1 MKRIAHSIREHWKF
15 VLSLCCIRA
24 TWYFLYQFVNLFPDS
39 QGYSSFAI
47 FHMFQNEPGQ
57 TNPPV
62 YGIVLDVAEF
72 VLGPFAVYGVVIVQI
87 LLSFAALWFLYQSLS
102 LLGICPFVNKI
113 IVLLY
118 SASTATNGWDNCILT
133 ESFSLSL
140 GCIILYS
147 VIAMVKYP
155 KMRYG
160 LTAIIGSFILVFLR
174 PQFLTYP
181 VILLGYFILRAF
193 FCDPSLRKLLLKW
206 AAATLAGFAVVFL
219 YCWQFQ
225 KAYGIFSLTAALPRQ
240 TINVCIS
247 QGYYKYY
254 PDASVVDFIDKT
266 LAENQSED
274 EFNAIWQTTWIILD
288 KYGNAKTAEIANK
301 SISICKMEY
310 LNYLKQTIYEWSGNR
325 LQGYSLA
332 TMYNLEPQW
341 RYKLGV
347 LLTWIVDPFTVMH
360 AFVLPLMAGI
370 AAIVSWVRHR
380 TIPWIQLGLF
390 ALGSSVV
397 YPVFITTNG
406 EFVRTMIGIVPFLY
420 IWGAMLL
427 QWISN
432 HSFHL
437 STKKFSICPCNFQH
451 T

>member
-39 QGYSSFAI
+39 QGYSSFSI
-47 FHMFQNEPGQ
+47 FHMFQDELGQ

-72 VLGPFAVYGVVIVQI
+72 VLGPFAMYGVVIVQI

-102 LLGICPFVNKI
+102 LLGICPFINKI

-160 LTAIIGSFILVFLR
+160 LTAIVGSFILVFLR

-181 VILLGYFILRAF
+181 VILLGYFILRSF

-240 TINVCIS
+240 NIKICVS
-247 QGYYKYY
+247 EGFYKYSSD
-254 PDASVVDFIDKT
+254 PSIVDFIDTT
-266 LAENQSED
+266 LAEERAKD
-274 EFNAIWQTTWIILD
+274 EVNGDWHTVQILLD
-288 KYGNAKTAEIANK
+288 KYGNPKISDIAQECLHANEA
-301 SISICKMEY
+301 EY
-310 LNYLKQTIYEWSGNR
+310 LSYLADTIFEWAGVK
-325 LQGYSLA
+325 LQGYSLSSA
-332 TMYNLEPQW
+332 YGIAPQW
-341 RYKLGV
+341 KYQVGT
-347 LLTWIVDPFTVMH
+347 LLSWLFDPFTVMH
-360 AFVLPLMAGI
+360 ALVLPLMAGI

-420 IWGAMLL
+420 IWSAMLL

-437 STKKFSICPCNFQH
+437 SAKKI
-451 T
+451 